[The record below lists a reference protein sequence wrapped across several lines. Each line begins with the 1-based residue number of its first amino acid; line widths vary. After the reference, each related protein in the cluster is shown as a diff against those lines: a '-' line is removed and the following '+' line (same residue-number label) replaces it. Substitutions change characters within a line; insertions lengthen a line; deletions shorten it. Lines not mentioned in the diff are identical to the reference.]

1 MDIIQSQTNQKNAY
15 SQFAK
20 IYDLILSSPEMS
32 FAKIKALGEDGLPM
46 KNVFILESAQRE
58 GFLIVVNCD
67 DLG

>member
-1 MDIIQSQTNQKNAY
+1 
-15 SQFAK
+15 
-20 IYDLILSSPEMS
+20 MS